1 MKNKT
6 IFVAC
11 DTSNLNQI
19 NKILK
24 NIKTKRLKIIPKFG
38 LQFFYSK
45 NGRKFLEK
53 YKSDFWLDLKINDI
67 PQTALSA
74 VDSLKDLKKCKFMTV
89 HANGGINMLK
99 AIKEKAKQ
107 INKNLKVLGV
117 TVLTS
122 LNNKSL
128 KEIGHTKT
136 VEQIVL
142 KQAGIIKKSGC
153 DGIVCSAK
161 EAKMIKKKYKN
172 LLIIT
177 PGIRLPGD
185 NLNDQARVMTPK
197 DAFKNK
203 VSGVVIGRSLT
214 QGNIK
219 NNIKKLI
226 DHLNRWS
233 KVARFVGFQI

>member
-19 NKILK
+19 NKIIK
-24 NIKTKRLKIIPKFG
+24 NIKTKELKIIPKFG

-53 YKSDFWLDLKINDI
+53 FKSDFWLDLKINDI

-74 VDSLKDLKKCKFMTV
+74 VDSLRDLKNCKYITV
-89 HANGGINMLK
+89 HANGGLDMLK
-99 AIKEKAKQ
+99 AIKKKVKEV
-107 INKNLKVLGV
+107 NKNLKVLGV
-117 TVLTS
+117 TILTS

-136 VEQIVL
+136 VEQLVL
-142 KQAGIIKKSGC
+142 KQAGVVKKSGC
-153 DGIVCSAK
+153 DGIVCSAN
-161 EAKMIKKKYKN
+161 EAKMIRKKYKN
-172 LLIIT
+172 FLIIT
-177 PGIRLPGD
+177 PGIRMPGD
-185 NLNDQARVMTPK
+185 DLNDQARVMTPK

-214 QGNIK
+214 KGNIK
-219 NNIKKLI
+219 KNILKLI
-226 DHLNRWS
+226 DHLN
-233 KVARFVGFQI
+233 

>member
-1 MKNKT
+1 MMNKN

-11 DTSNLNQI
+11 DTSSLKEIKKII
-19 NKILK
+19 N
-24 NIKTKRLKIIPKFG
+24 NTKTDKLQIIPKFG

-45 NGRKFLEK
+45 NGRAFLQNFK
-53 YKSDFWLDLKINDI
+53 RDYWLDLKINDI

-74 VDSLKDLKKCKFMTV
+74 MDSLKDLKKCRYITV
-89 HANGGINMLK
+89 HASGGLEMLK
-99 AIKEKAKQ
+99 AITKKAKT

-136 VEQIVL
+136 VEQLVL
-142 KQAGIIKKSGC
+142 KQAALIKMSGAA
-153 DGIVCSAK
+153 GIVCSAQ
-161 EAKMIKKKYKN
+161 EAKIVRKKYKN
-172 LLIIT
+172 LFIVT

-185 NLNDQARVMTPK
+185 DANDQSRVMTPN

-203 VSGVVIGRSLT
+203 VSGIVMGRSLIK
-214 QGNIK
+214 GNIK
-219 NNIKKLI
+219 NNIKRLI
-226 DHLNRWS
+226 NHLN
-233 KVARFVGFQI
+233 Q

>member
-1 MKNKT
+1 MKNKS
-6 IFVAC
+6 IFVAF
-11 DTSNLNQI
+11 DTSNQKKIQKIINQI
-19 NKILK
+19 TTNEI
-24 NIKTKRLKIIPKFG
+24 NIIPKFG

-53 YKSDFWLDLKINDI
+53 FKKDFWLDLKINDI

-74 VDSLKDLKKCKFMTV
+74 IDSLKDLKKCKYITV
-89 HANGGINMLK
+89 HANGGLEMLRS
-99 AIKEKAKQ
+99 IKKKTKK

-117 TVLTS
+117 TILTS

-128 KEIGHTKT
+128 KEIGHTRNVK
-136 VEQIVL
+136 QLVL
-142 KQAGIIKKSGC
+142 KQAALIKKSGC
-153 DGIVCSAK
+153 DGIVCSAQ
-161 EAKMIKKKYKN
+161 EAMMVRKKYKN

-185 NLNDQARVMTPK
+185 NLDDQMRVMSPRE
-197 DAFKNK
+197 AFKNK

-214 QGNIK
+214 KGNIK

-226 DHLNRWS
+226 YHLN
-233 KVARFVGFQI
+233 Q

>member
-11 DTSNLNQI
+11 DTSNLNKIKKII
-19 NKILK
+19 NQTNSKK
-24 NIKTKRLKIIPKFG
+24 LKIIPKFG

-53 YKSDFWLDLKINDI
+53 FNKDFWLDLKINDI

-74 VDSLKDLKKCKFMTV
+74 IDSLKDLKKCKYITV
-89 HANGGINMLK
+89 HASGGLEMLK
-99 AIKEKAKQ
+99 SIKKKAKK

-117 TVLTS
+117 TILTS

-128 KEIGHTKT
+128 KEIGYTKN
-136 VEQIVL
+136 VKQLVL
-142 KQAGIIKKSGC
+142 KQAALIKKSGC
-153 DGIVCSAK
+153 DGIVCSAQ
-161 EAKMIKKKYKN
+161 ESLMVRKKYKN

-185 NLNDQARVMTPK
+185 SSNDQMRIMTPK
-197 DAFKNK
+197 NAFKNK
-203 VSGVVIGRSLT
+203 VSGIVIGRSLT
-214 QGNIK
+214 KGNIK
-219 NNIKKLI
+219 NNTIKLI
-226 DHLNRWS
+226 DHLNR
-233 KVARFVGFQI
+233 

>member
-19 NKILK
+19 KKILK
-24 NIKTKRLKIIPKFG
+24 NINTKKLKIIPKFG

-74 VDSLKDLKKCKFMTV
+74 VDSLKDLKKCKYITV
-89 HANGGINMLK
+89 HANGGFNMLK
-99 AIKEKAKQ
+99 AIKEKTKQ

-136 VEQIVL
+136 VDQLVL
-142 KQAGIIKKSGC
+142 KQAGIVKKSGC

-172 LLIIT
+172 LLVIT

-185 NLNDQARVMTPK
+185 NMNDQARVMTPK
-197 DAFKNK
+197 DAFKNN

-214 QGNIK
+214 KGNIK

-226 DHLNRWS
+226 NHLY
-233 KVARFVGFQI
+233 